1 MSGKDLKNSSV
12 LICTV
17 ALVLSCFLIGALRP
31 HSYPWLRIT
40 SAMYNMK
47 ISANGEF
54 IAFTDRAGFNLK
66 VLETVSRNVYM
77 VSPHMVMGSFFWS
90 QDGCSLFYT
99 EFSKNPIKNAK
110 SKVQTSL
117 KTYSCTKKSS
127 DFIESYGDAKSFLS
141 YSPKNKTLSIMG
153 DGVVHQKKVVYEG
166 EEPSEKEAISW
177 IVTQRGVYRLSKD
190 SQSLAR
196 ISDDDSGISSYDVT
210 SDGERIIWATKSGS
224 IYVAGSGE
232 SKLVTSGI
240 DPRWNHKGSMFVY
253 VSKRDGVLDEYDLK
267 ISDLQGN
274 ERYLTA
280 TPGLKE
286 RFPVWYKRNKIAYTI
301 ENSTDIFMME
311 FINENDQN
319 QDISM
324 QTKYKDLPD
333 SRVNSK
339 EQTGKPDNN
348 IDENSL
354 DLDTEEPFLE
364 NGLYDNSDGGE
375 NENNELQKY

>member
-1 MSGKDLKNSSV
+1 MSGKDLKLSSIFI
-12 LICTV
+12 LLV
-17 ALVLSCFLIGALRP
+17 ALSCFMIGALRP
-31 HSYPWLRIT
+31 SSYPWLRI
-40 SAMYNMK
+40 SSSMYNMK
-47 ISANGEF
+47 ISTNGEF
-54 IAFTDRAGFNLK
+54 IAFTDKAGFNLK
-66 VLETVSRNVYM
+66 VLETVSKNVYM
-77 VSPHMVMGSFFWS
+77 VTPHMVMGSFFWS
-90 QDGCSLFYT
+90 QDNCSLFYT
-99 EFSKNPIKNAK
+99 EFSKNPLKNAK
-110 SKVQTSL
+110 SQVQTNL

-166 EEPSEKEAISW
+166 EEPSDKEAISW

-196 ISDDDSGISSYDVT
+196 ISDDDSGILSYDVT
-210 SDGERIIWATKSGS
+210 SDGERIIWATKAGS

-232 SKLVTSGI
+232 SRLLTSGI
-240 DPRWNHKGSMFVY
+240 DPRWNQKGSMFIY
-253 VSKRDGVLDEYDLK
+253 VSKRDDLLDEYDLK

-301 ENSTDIFMME
+301 ENSTDIFLME
-311 FINENDQN
+311 FINENSQD

-324 QTKYKDLPD
+324 QTRYKDLPD
-333 SRVNSK
+333 SKVSSK
-339 EQTGKPDNN
+339 GQTGSQDNN
-348 IDENSL
+348 IDENNL

-364 NGLYDNSDGGE
+364 EGLYENSDGGDDE
-375 NENNELQKY
+375 GGKLQKY